1 MKKHTKLQTILKKSF
16 HLQAQRITAM
26 TYFTLAVIKTRSVD
40 YTQLS
45 LAMNQ
50 DVEPE
55 SNLRR
60 IQRLI
65 DEVTLSA
72 ADKHVFVMQGRK
84 KVNVSFDRTEWD
96 FGSVTNNLLTSAVE
110 CGSLAVPVQITDL
123 GKCGSSNDNER
134 IQAITDTLKVI
145 PACDMKVFTA
155 DREFPSERVLNFSIK
170 QKIPFSMRLKA
181 NALIEHNEEVKPA
194 SEWFKGYKKRILR
207 NATVY
212 GVIVNVCGR
221 RLAKGKKLKGKAK
234 RKPKPKNDFL
244 IVLTTLEPL
253 VGFDLYKSRWK
264 VETLFGALKTR
275 GFNLEK
281 TRVTISK
288 HLTNLVLLLGIALLW
303 AVQTGVWVVSRGSVR
318 VRRDGVRFLSVFR
331 AGLDFLRRLLFRS
344 QFEEGVWDDVVRVLS
359 AGFV

>member
-1 MKKHTKLQTILKKSF
+1 MV
-16 HLQAQRITAM
+16 A
-26 TYFTLAVIKTRSVD
+26 
-40 YTQLS
+40 
-45 LAMNQ
+45 AMNQ
-50 DVEPE
+50 DVEAE

-65 DEVTLSA
+65 DEITLSDT
-72 ADKHVFVMQGRK
+72 DKHAFVMQGRK
-84 KVNVSFDRTEWD
+84 QVNVSFDRTEWD

-110 CGSLAVPVQITDL
+110 CSSLAVPVQVTDL
-123 GKCGSSNDNER
+123 GKCGSSNDDER

-145 PACDMKVFTA
+145 PACAMKVFTA
-155 DREFPSERVLNFSIK
+155 DREFPSERVLHFSIK

-181 NALIEHNEEVKPA
+181 NALIEYKGEIKPA
-194 SEWFKGYKKRILR
+194 SEWFKGYKKRALR

-212 GVIVNVCGR
+212 GTTVNVCGR
-221 RLAKGKKLKGKAK
+221 RLAKGKKRKAK
-234 RKPKPKNDFL
+234 TKQKPKNDFL
-244 IVLTTLEPL
+244 IVVTVLEPL

-264 VETLFGALKTR
+264 VETLFGALKSR

-288 HLTNLVLLLGIALLW
+288 RLANLVLMLGIGLLW
-303 AVQTGVWVVSRGSVR
+303 AVQTGIWVVSRGLVR
-318 VRRDGVRFLSVFR
+318 IRKDGVRFLSVFR

-344 QFEEGVWDDVVRVLS
+344 QVEEGVWDDVIRVLS

>member
-1 MKKHTKLQTILKKSF
+1 LKNHSKLQTILKKSF
-16 HLQAQRITAM
+16 NLQAQRITAM

-45 LAMNQ
+45 LAMNEC
-50 DVEPE
+50 VEPE

-60 IQRLI
+60 VQRLV

-72 ADKHVFVMQGRK
+72 TDKHAFVMQGRK

-110 CGSLAVPVQITDL
+110 CSSLAIPVQVSDL
-123 GKCGSSNDNER
+123 GKCGSSNDDER
-134 IQAITDTLKVI
+134 IQAITDTLEII

-155 DREFPSERVLNFSIK
+155 DREFPSERVLCFSIK

-181 NALIEHNEEVKPA
+181 NALIEHNGELKPA
-194 SEWFKGYKKRILR
+194 SEWFKGYKKRVLR
-207 NATVY
+207 KATVY

-221 RLAKGKKLKGKAK
+221 RLAKGKTPKGKTK
-234 RKPKPKNDFL
+234 KKPKSKNDFL
-244 IVLTTLEPL
+244 IVITVLEPL

-275 GFNLEK
+275 GFNVEN

-288 HLTNLVLLLGIALLW
+288 RLENLVLLLGIALLW
-303 AVQTGVWVVSRGSVR
+303 AVQIGVWVVS
-318 VRRDGVRFLSVFR
+318 
-331 AGLDFLRRLLFRS
+331 
-344 QFEEGVWDDVVRVLS
+344 
-359 AGFV
+359 